1 MTAPNAPPPLLTDEQ
16 MASFVA
22 RGFLRFDAAV
32 PDDINRQFMDEAGQA
47 AEPEAGRKLRVAYG
61 ELLAHNAIPEIAPG
75 TPLFNAYP
83 EGGAVRR
90 LLDLP
95 LVRGAIESLLGED
108 PVFDHHFLHVTFPPR
123 YHEAGGSENVST

>member
-1 MTAPNAPPPLLTDEQ
+1 MTQPAVNSPSSLLTDEQ

-47 AEPEAGRKLRVAYG
+47 PEPAAGRKLRVAYDA
-61 ELLAHNAIPEIAPG
+61 LLAQNAIPEIAPG
-75 TPLFNAYP
+75 ALLYAAYP

-95 LVRGAIESLLGED
+95 LVRGAIHSLLGDD
-108 PVFDHHFLHVTFPPR
+108 PVF
-123 YHEAGGSENVST
+123 